1 MNFSEECIC
10 IRITRASSDI
20 EFILKNCSLGT
31 DVKYNAFFYT
41 EQELFVPRNLYLDRN
56 SFRINL
62 IGLQVTTSIKIFC

>member
-56 SFRINL
+56 SF
-62 IGLQVTTSIKIFC
+62 